1 MKKIGAKMSKR
12 NLFLVLLFLLA
23 LTTQVT
29 TSHTARAI
37 SAEVEDNSKV
47 TTVFLVRHAERDT
60 TPPAPDP
67 PLNEAGKLRA
77 QELARVLGKCGI
89 KTIITSQYLRTQQTA
104 EPLAKQLG
112 ITALAIQVKPSPSN
126 PQEVAEEAIRE
137 ITGKINQ
144 HSGEAILVVGH
155 GNSVPAVIKA
165 LGGDL
170 VPTIGEKEF
179 DNLFVVTIY
188 RKGRARVLPLKYG
201 GSS

>member
-1 MKKIGAKMSKR
+1 MT
-12 NLFLVLLFLLA
+12 
-23 LTTQVT
+23 LTTQIVT
-29 TSHTARAI
+29 GSAARVV
-37 SAEVEDNSKV
+37 SAEIEDRSGV

-77 QELARVLGKCGI
+77 QELARLLGKCGI
-89 KTIITSQYLRTQQTA
+89 KAIIPSQFLRTQQTA

-112 ITALAIQVKPSPSN
+112 LTPTPIPVNPNPAN
-126 PQEVAEEAIRE
+126 PQEVSEQSVKAI
-137 ITGKINQ
+137 TAKIEQ
-144 HSGEAILVVGH
+144 HRGQTVLVVGH

-170 VPTIGEKEF
+170 IPTIGEKEF

-188 RKGRARVLPLKYG
+188 RKGKAKVLHLKYG
-201 GSS
+201 A

>member
-1 MKKIGAKMSKR
+1 MKKDLRYLLLLS
-12 NLFLVLLFLLA
+12 LFLLA
-23 LTTQVT
+23 LPTQVA
-29 TSHTARAI
+29 TSNAARVV
-37 SAEVEDNSKV
+37 SAEIEDNSKV

-60 TPPAPDP
+60 TPPASDP

-89 KTIITSQYLRTQQTA
+89 KAIIPSQFLRTQQTA

-112 ITALAIQVKPSPSN
+112 IVATPIPVKPNPAN
-126 PQEVAEEAIRE
+126 PQEIAEQSIRE
-137 ITGKINQ
+137 ITEKIYQ

-170 VPTIGEKEF
+170 IPTIGEKEF
-179 DNLFVVTIY
+179 DGLFIATVY
-188 RKGRARVLPLKYG
+188 RKGKAKVLHLKH
-201 GSS
+201 GSSN